1 MTNANMAMMWN
12 MTMAKK
18 NGSHLRTSLA
28 NAIKGQNMAIE
39 KLREVDDPRDPKG
52 RKWTPIEDWA
62 KRRGYRWIAIG
73 ERPKERIW
81 ISIEVDDGN

>member
-1 MTNANMAMMWN
+1 

-18 NGSHLRTSLA
+18 IGSHLRTSLA

-39 KLREVDDPRDPKG
+39 NTTIEKLREVDDPRDPKG
-52 RKWTPIEDWA
+52 RKWTPLEDWA

-81 ISIEVDDGN
+81 IPMEVDDGN